1 MPRALDRINL
11 TSSEENILNSKGYEL
26 SSKLGEGAYAKVCLF
41 HTFQMYV
48 KNEVFVCILRK
59 GISQ

>member
-26 SSKLGEGAYAKVCLF
+26 SAKLGEGAYAKVCLF
-41 HTFQMYV
+41 IAFQMNV
-48 KNEVFVCILRK
+48 KNEVFVVTLRK